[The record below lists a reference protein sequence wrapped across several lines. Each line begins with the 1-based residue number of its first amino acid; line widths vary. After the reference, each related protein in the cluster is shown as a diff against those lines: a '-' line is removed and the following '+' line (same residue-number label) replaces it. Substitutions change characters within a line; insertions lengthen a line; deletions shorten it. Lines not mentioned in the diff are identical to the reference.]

1 MLINSSGGVPTG
13 DDDGSLINLIQLMKL
28 MKHDASST
36 HSAHSAH
43 EAGSAAPA
51 PMMHGDAVR
60 CRRWIKRSS
69 RRVSASDMDPLFS
82 SRIIHSDIFVR
93 RIRLDSTRLDSIRPG
108 QLSGDL
114 RIRSCQRR
122 EEQRISVRCAPP
134 HGNDSEII
142 STHIW
147 E

>member
-1 MLINSSGGVPTG
+1 
-13 DDDGSLINLIQLMKL
+13 
-28 MKHDASST
+28 
-36 HSAHSAH
+36 
-43 EAGSAAPA
+43 
-51 PMMHGDAVR
+51 MMHGDAVR

-93 RIRLDSTRLDSIRPG
+93 RIRLDSTRPG

-114 RIRSCQRR
+114 RIRSCRCR

-147 E
+147 EWTSSSSSSSYITAAISETCIRNSRCMHWIRMKGGQPTTLSDRDACLP